1 VDWLNE
7 VSRFIKM
14 SKGLTVPSCEPKYLS
29 TVASSKGFDYQ
40 SIRWFVENN
49 RSYIKLNLDCIDFSL
64 DLFNELEWDNSFH
77 RFLSEYLMRTEIN
90 VYRTV
95 VLILMVLKDQDI
107 EVGSVQMLNSID
119 YVARMLE
126 GDSFFS
132 SDVPK
137 ILFALG
143 Y

>member
-1 VDWLNE
+1 
-7 VSRFIKM
+7 M
-14 SKGLTVPSCEPKYLS
+14 HKGLTVPSCELKYLS
-29 TVASSKGFDYQ
+29 IVASSKGVDYHG
-40 SIRWFVENN
+40 IRRFVEKN

-77 RFLSEYLMRTEIN
+77 QFLSEYLMRTEIN

>member
-1 VDWLNE
+1 
-7 VSRFIKM
+7 M

-29 TVASSKGFDYQ
+29 TVARSKGVDYQ
-40 SIRWFVENN
+40 SIRRFVENT

-64 DLFNELEWDNSFH
+64 ELFNELEWDNSFH
-77 RFLSEYLMRTEIN
+77 QFLSEYLMRTEIN

>member
-1 VDWLNE
+1 
-7 VSRFIKM
+7 
-14 SKGLTVPSCEPKYLS
+14 VPFCELKYLS

-40 SIRWFVENN
+40 NIRWFVENS

-64 DLFNELEWDNSFH
+64 DLFNELDWDNSFH
-77 RFLSEYLMRTEIN
+77 QFLSEYLMRTEIN